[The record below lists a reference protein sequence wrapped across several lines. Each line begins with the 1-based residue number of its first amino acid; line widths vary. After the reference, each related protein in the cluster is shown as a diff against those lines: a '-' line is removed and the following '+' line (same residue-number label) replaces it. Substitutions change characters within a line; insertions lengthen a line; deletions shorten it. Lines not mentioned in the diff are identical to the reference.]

1 MKRFLSVVVLI
12 LIIFNSAMVTKSHAT
27 LEASD
32 YLSAYC
38 VYISNSGNTI
48 KVHYEVEGTRKMDVI
63 GATQVYL
70 YERVDNNSNW
80 SLVQTYLS
88 SDPTYTSTMLGTNTA
103 FKLDHVD
110 YSGNSSYQ
118 YKAYVTVYAEKNGG
132 SDSRNLIVY
141 YP

>member
-1 MKRFLSVVVLI
+1 MKRFLSIVILVLV
-12 LIIFNSAMVTKSHAT
+12 IFNSALVTVSHAT
-27 LEASD
+27 MEASD

-38 VYISNSGNTI
+38 VYIDNSGNTI
-48 KVHYEVEGTRKMDVI
+48 SINYEVIGTGKMDYV
-63 GATQVYL
+63 GVTQIYL
-70 YERVDNNSNW
+70 YERVDSNSDW

-88 SDPTYTSTMLGTNTA
+88 SNPSYTSTMLGTNTSM
-103 FKLDHVD
+103 KMDNVD

-141 YP
+141 Y